1 MFRALGFCCNDDGT
15 QFMGVVCTVY
25 ISTRGRVKWDEDN
38 LGEIEANKP
47 ERQKITEPKTPYH
60 PMIDVDDDSLSP
72 RKGRSFNEVVEDTM
86 RAEELWTALDIMASS
101 SRNSTRR
108 SSGWTSSE
116 DEVDPMEQDE
126 EDSETDRSSNFREHR
141 RAHYDEFRK
150 VKELRRKGSFLED
163 GDEENGG
170 VKEGT
175 SSLTTNV
182 RDIEIE
188 GTATSHENSSP
199 PANEV

>member
-1 MFRALGFCCNDDGT
+1 M
-15 QFMGVVCTVY
+15 
-25 ISTRGRVKWDEDN
+25 STRGRVKWDEDN

-72 RKGRSFNEVVEDTM
+72 RRGRSFNEVVEDTM

-116 DEVDPMEQDE
+116 DEVDPMEQDG

-163 GDEENGG
+163 EDEENGG
-170 VKEGT
+170 EKEGT
-175 SSLTTNV
+175 SSLTTGV

-188 GTATSHENSSP
+188 GTATSHGNSSP

>member
-1 MFRALGFCCNDDGT
+1 MLVFSNILEKQKNG
-15 QFMGVVCTVY
+15 
-25 ISTRGRVKWDEDN
+25 TRGRVKWDEDN

-72 RKGRSFNEVVEDTM
+72 RRGSSFNEVAEDTM
-86 RAEELWTALDIMASS
+86 RAEELRTALDIMASS
-101 SRNSTRR
+101 SRNPSRR

-150 VKELRRKGSFLED
+150 VKELRWKGSFLED
-163 GDEENGG
+163 EEEENGDE
-170 VKEGT
+170 KEGT
-175 SSLTTNV
+175 SSLTTGV

-188 GTATSHENSSP
+188 GAATTHQNSSP
-199 PANEV
+199 PANGV

>member
-1 MFRALGFCCNDDGT
+1 MN
-15 QFMGVVCTVY
+15 
-25 ISTRGRVKWDEDN
+25 TRGRVKWDEDN

-72 RKGRSFNEVVEDTM
+72 RRGSSFNEVAEDTM
-86 RAEELWTALDIMASS
+86 RAEELRTALDIMASS
-101 SRNSTRR
+101 SRNPSRR

-126 EDSETDRSSNFREHR
+126 EDSETDRNSNFREHR

-163 GDEENGG
+163 EEEENGDE
-170 VKEGT
+170 KEGT
-175 SSLTTNV
+175 SSLTTGV

-188 GTATSHENSSP
+188 GAATSHQNSSL
-199 PANEV
+199 PANGV